1 MSRNLRLA
9 TGLRV
14 APRAVPVGARSVS
27 TTPGEPAPAAAA
39 GPSTAASTSASPAPS
54 HAANGPRTT
63 HFGFQTVPEEQ
74 KESLGKLKSEHGS

>member
-27 TTPGEPAPAAAA
+27 TTPGEPAPAA
-39 GPSTAASTSASPAPS
+39 GPSTAASTSAAPSPSPA
-54 HAANGPRTT
+54 ANTGRTT

-74 KESLGKLKSEHGS
+74 KESLGELRTVLFS